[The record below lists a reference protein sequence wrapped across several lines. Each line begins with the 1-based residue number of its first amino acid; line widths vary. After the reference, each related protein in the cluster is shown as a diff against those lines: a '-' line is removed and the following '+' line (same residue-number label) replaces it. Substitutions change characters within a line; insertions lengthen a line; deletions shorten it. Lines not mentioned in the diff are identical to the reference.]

1 MLQNRLKKRRKI
13 KNELQVLT
21 QLGDCKID
29 SSMLV
34 DITKAIEDM
43 NNRIYTPRILTELFE

>member
-1 MLQNRLKKRRKI
+1 M
-13 KNELQVLT
+13 LT